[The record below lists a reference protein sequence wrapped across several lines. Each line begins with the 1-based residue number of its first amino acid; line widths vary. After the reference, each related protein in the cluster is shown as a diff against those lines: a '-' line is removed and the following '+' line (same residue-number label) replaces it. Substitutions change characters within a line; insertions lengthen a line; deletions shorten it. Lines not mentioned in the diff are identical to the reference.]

1 MNPGILPTSLTQLR
15 HTDVCLII
23 INPPTSIRTNHYLHA
38 TGRIAALNCDFE
50 RRAGEISFD
59 HPTLVE
65 FYRAPQA
72 IAVRDE
78 QGLADTEELRQ
89 AMMHYRALFDE
100 LLEVKVVKQ
109 EPMPAKQLAAHA

>member
-1 MNPGILPTSLTQLR
+1 MNPGVLPTSLTQLR
-15 HTDVCLII
+15 PTHVCLII

-50 RRAGEISFD
+50 RRAGDISVD

-78 QGLADTEELRQ
+78 LR
-89 AMMHYRALFDE
+89 
-100 LLEVKVVKQ
+100 EVKVVKQ